1 MRKKYYVS
9 ARLEFCYGKYH
20 VNPLQEE
27 FTSDDINL
35 VRDKEEEERLISI
48 LYEILEFSGA
58 GRLLFT
64 EK

>member
-27 FTSDDINL
+27 FTSDDIIL

-48 LYEILEFSGA
+48 LYGLNFQVQETA
-58 GRLLFT
+58 FT